1 MKVSLNW
8 LTDYVDVSAIP
19 AGELAETFT
28 RIGLCC
34 DAVEETESDVI
45 FDLDVTNNRPDCLG
59 HVGVAR
65 EAATALGLTL
75 KLPDLS
81 GLPTGEKKA
90 SELTDVQV
98 LDPDL
103 CPRYT
108 ARVIT
113 GVKVGPSPAW
123 LVERVEAAGL
133 RSINNVVDVTNY
145 VLMEYSQPLH
155 AFDYELLRENRI
167 VVRRARQGEEIVS
180 IDGTRC
186 ELSREMLIIA
196 DAEKPVAVAGI
207 MGGLESEINQKTTTV
222 LLESAQFDP
231 MTTRKTARLLRLMTE
246 SSYRFERGV
255 DPVGVDTASLRAC
268 QLILETGGGELAEGV
283 VDVWAQAYRPAK
295 VTLRTDRCRSLL
307 GLHVDD
313 ATQVEILE
321 RLGLSPKLRSGK
333 ITCAIPSHRSDLS
346 REVDLIEE
354 VARLHGYEKI
364 PVRRKVTHSVV
375 RPAELER
382 VRRGLRLALAA
393 AGFSEAVT
401 YTFIDEAEAALF
413 GFQAPLRVDEKVR
426 RTTGALRPTVLPSLL
441 RACKTNQDVGNDDV
455 NLYELSAVFP
465 SKAGASSEELPDEH
479 IELGVVTQRGLSLLR
494 GMIEAAL
501 GRLAP
506 AAKLAVEAAAAPGLA
521 DGAAARIHIDGRE
534 AGVIGAVDHAVL
546 DYYGL
551 SRPHAAAAV
560 SFDALL
566 ACAGT
571 MRTYRSLPRFPAIRR
586 DLSLVVDEGVTWQ
599 QLAEVFQSTGER
611 ALEQVQYTGTYRG
624 QQVSSGKKSVT
635 VSLSY
640 RQPEETLRHEQVDE
654 MVAEVL
660 RVLQQRLGAQL
671 RH

>member
-19 AGELAETFT
+19 AAELAETFT

-34 DAVEETESDVI
+34 DAVEETERDVI

-59 HVGVAR
+59 HLGVAR
-65 EAATALGLTL
+65 EAASALGLTL
-75 KLPDLS
+75 KLPAPT
-81 GLPTGEKKA
+81 GLPTGKKKA

-98 LDPDL
+98 LDPVL

-113 GVKVGPSPAW
+113 GVTVGPSPAW

-155 AFDYELLRENRI
+155 AFDYDLLRENRI
-167 VVRRARQGEEIVS
+167 VVRRARPGEEIVS

-186 ELSREMLIIA
+186 ELNREMLIVA

-231 MTTRKTARLLRLMTE
+231 MTTRKTARFLRLMTE

-283 VDVWAQAYRPAK
+283 VDVWAQSYRPPK
-295 VTLRTDRCRSLL
+295 VTLRTERCRYLL
-307 GLHVDD
+307 GLDVDD
-313 ATQVEILE
+313 ATQVEILQ

-333 ITCAIPSHRSDLS
+333 ITCTIPSHRGDLS

-354 VARLHGYEKI
+354 VARLQGYEKI
-364 PVRRKVTHSVV
+364 PVRRKVAHSIVP
-375 RPAELER
+375 PAKLER
-382 VRRGLRLALAA
+382 VRRKLRFVLAA

-401 YTFIDEAEAALF
+401 YTFIDEDEAALF
-413 GFQAPLRVDEKVR
+413 GFRAPLRVDEKVR
-426 RTTGALRPTVLPSLL
+426 RTNGALRPTVLLSLL
-441 RACKTNQDVGNDDV
+441 RACKTNQDVGNDEV

-465 SKAGASSEELPDEH
+465 PKGEAPSEKLPDEH
-479 IELGVVTQRGLSLLR
+479 VELGAVTHRGLALLR
-494 GMIEAAL
+494 GTIEAIL
-501 GRLAP
+501 DRLAP
-506 AAKLAVEAAAAPGLA
+506 AAKLTVEPAAVPGLA
-521 DGAAARIHIDGRE
+521 DGAAARVRIDDRE
-534 AGVIGAVDHAVL
+534 AGVVGEVDHVVL

-551 SRPHAAAAV
+551 SRPYAAAAV
-560 SFDALL
+560 NFDALL
-566 ACAGT
+566 ACAGAT
-571 MRTYRSLPRFPAIRR
+571 RSYQPLPRFPAIRR

-599 QLAEVFQSTGER
+599 QLAEVIQSTGER
-611 ALEQVQYTGTYRG
+611 ALERVEYAGTYRG
-624 QQVSSGKKSVT
+624 QQVSPDKKSVT

-640 RQPEETLRHEQVDE
+640 RLPEETLRHEQVDQ
-654 MVAEVL
+654 MVSEVL
-660 RVLQQRLGAQL
+660 TALQQRLGAQL